1 MPVTRHKC
9 NADMQGKISMNQSF
23 TIEQVSWDSP
33 KQALLKAVREVVFIE
48 EQRVPLYIEWDEF
61 DQDAIHLLA
70 IDAYDKAIG
79 CARILKKGRVGR
91 MAVMPDWR
99 GKGLGLAL
107 LDEAMKI
114 CKSLGMQSVAI
125 SSQTHAIKFYEKAGF
140 TVTSEAYIDA
150 NIWHVDMQRTI

>member
-1 MPVTRHKC
+1 MP
-9 NADMQGKISMNQSF
+9 AQDKISMNQSF

-48 EQRVPLYIEWDEF
+48 EQKVPLYIEWDEH

-70 IDAYDKAIG
+70 LNNSGQGIG
-79 CARILKKGRVGR
+79 CARILKKGRIGR
-91 MAVMPDWR
+91 MAVMRDWR
-99 GKGLGLAL
+99 GQRLGLAL
-107 LDEAMKI
+107 LDEAIKI
-114 CKSLGMQSVAI
+114 CKSLGMQTVAI

>member
-1 MPVTRHKC
+1 
-9 NADMQGKISMNQSF
+9 MNQSF

-48 EQRVPLYIEWDEF
+48 EQKVPLYIEWDEH

-70 IDAYDKAIG
+70 LDTSGQAIG
-79 CARILKKGRVGR
+79 CARILKKGRIGR
-91 MAVMPDWR
+91 MAVMRNWR
-99 GKGLGLAL
+99 GKGLGQALIDEAL
-107 LDEAMKI
+107 LDEAIKI